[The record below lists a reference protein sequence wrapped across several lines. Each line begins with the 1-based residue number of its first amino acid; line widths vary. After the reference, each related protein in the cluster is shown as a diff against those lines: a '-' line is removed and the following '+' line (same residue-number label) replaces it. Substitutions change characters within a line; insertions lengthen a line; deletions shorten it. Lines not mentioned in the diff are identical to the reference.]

1 MRMRYLFLIGALLL
15 ARTPDARA
23 QRLRIAMNGSP
34 ARTAG
39 TLHSISDS
47 ALVLQSSS
55 GLLSFPAHQIAMI
68 EQSAGR
74 KPNVVIGLAG
84 MAVGVAVGGVAGCAV
99 NADSYGVFCGG
110 QDDTKVVLGAAA
122 GGITGALL
130 GALLFKR
137 ERWRRVDFLTL
148 QRNR

>member
-1 MRMRYLFLIGALLL
+1 MPLRYLLLIAALLL
-15 ARTPDARA
+15 GSAHGAAA
-23 QRLRIAMNGSP
+23 QRLRVAMKGS
-34 ARTAG
+34 AAHTAG
-39 TLHSISDS
+39 TLHAISDS

-55 GLLSFPAHQIAMI
+55 GLLSFPAHDIAII

-74 KPNVVIGLAG
+74 KPNLAVGLAG
-84 MAVGVAVGGVAGCAV
+84 MLVGVALGGVAGCAV

-110 QDDTKVVLGAAA
+110 QDDTKVVVGAVA
-122 GGITGALL
+122 GGLTGALL